1 MPLPELFL
9 QELKLRN
16 DLAEIASSYVHLKR
30 SGKNLVGLCPFH
42 NEKSPSFHIYTEN
55 NTFYCFGCGAGGD
68 VITFVRRIENLD
80 YWEAVRFLA
89 DHAGLTMPENTMDD
103 GMAKLKA
110 RVLEIN
116 REAARFFHAQL
127 WTPEGKPALD
137 YLLGRGLTVKT
148 VRHFGLG
155 YSQDSRFALVNH
167 LQKKGYTSYEMIQS
181 NVAVESRSGKAVDR
195 FFSRVMFPIIDLRGN
210 VVGFG
215 GRTLTDSKPKYLNT
229 SDTLAFKK
237 SNGLF
242 ALNFAKNNHQ
252 EPLILVEG
260 YMDVIALHQAG
271 FSSAIATLGTA
282 LTSEQ
287 ARLIARYAKEVVI
300 SYDSDEAGQK
310 AANRA
315 IPLLR
320 DAGLQVKVLAIEGGK
335 DPDEF
340 IRSFGEQGATR
351 FKQLIEASGNDMEY
365 RLNQLKKTCAMDTP
379 EGKVAYLNGAAELL
393 AALDNRMEQEIYAGR
408 LAEEVGIER
417 AAILQQVNKNQ
428 KKFTA
433 SRQKREFREM
443 QQQISGMKDR
453 VNPEKQKYLRAANA
467 EEGLLACLFRLQD
480 QKLAQQIYQELPP
493 EKFCTVFNRRVYET
507 IMGRMMS
514 GGGCELADISG
525 DFSVEEI
532 SAISRIL
539 AKFDMLALSIQ
550 DAQEYRDLILQE
562 FQKLRAEQLETVQ
575 PELQQYLQKLR
586 EQKK

>member
-16 DLAEIASSYVHLKR
+16 DLAEIASSYVNLKR
-30 SGKNLVGLCPFH
+30 SGKNLTGLCPFH
-42 NEKSPSFHIYTEN
+42 NEKTPSFHVYTEN

-68 VITFVRRIENLD
+68 VITFIRQIENLD

-89 DHAGLTMPENTMDD
+89 DRVGLAMPEDSLDD

-127 WTPEGKPALD
+127 WTPAGKAALD
-137 YLLGRGLTVKT
+137 YLLGRGLAIKT
-148 VRHFGLG
+148 IRHFGLG
-155 YSQDSRFALVNH
+155 YSLDSRFGLVNH
-167 LQKKGYTSYEMIQS
+167 LQNKGYTAYEMIQS
-181 NVAVESRSGKAVDR
+181 NVAFESRSGKAVDR

-271 FSSAIATLGTA
+271 FSNAIATLGTA

-287 ARLIARYAKEVVI
+287 ARLIARYAKEVII
-300 SYDSDEAGQK
+300 SYDADEAGQK

-315 IPLLR
+315 ILLLR

-340 IRSFGEQGATR
+340 IRSFGDQGPAR

-365 RLNQLKKTCAMDTP
+365 RLNKLERTYGLDTP
-379 EGKVAYLNGAAELL
+379 DGKIAYLNGAAELL
-393 AALDNRMEQEIYAGR
+393 AGLDNRMEQEIYAGR
-408 LAEEVGIER
+408 LAEKVGIDR
-417 AAILQQVNKNQ
+417 AAILQQVNRNQ

-443 QQQISGMKDR
+443 QQQISGMKDS
-453 VNPEKQKYLRAANA
+453 VNPEKKQHLRAANA

-480 QKLAQQIYQELPP
+480 QKLAQRLHEELPP
-493 EKFCTVFNRRVYET
+493 EKFCTAFNRRVYET
-507 IMGRMMS
+507 VMGRMVN
-514 GGGCELADISG
+514 GAGCELADISG
-525 DFSVEEI
+525 EFSVEEI

-539 AKFDMLALSIQ
+539 AKFDMIALTVK
-550 DAQEYRDLILQE
+550 DAEEYRDLILQE
-562 FQKLRAEQLETVQ
+562 FQKLRAEQLESVQ